1 MRKFRFLLLFILI
14 ILISITK
21 GNNESLIKRK
31 LYDGP
36 SDLKIY
42 LDLFNFNETFPSD
55 KLGDNRDLFINSM
68 KKAKNIL
75 EQIFLIEADNGPEA
89 GLDIKPEF
97 KEFLGISY
105 WDDNIFIEGQKLK
118 VDEYNIFIVFKFVE
132 LNNVDMYSKIAF
144 TYANEM
150 PLIGLVTINKNIDN
164 SKLTSDYLT
173 PLFLQQFIKILGFQI
188 TINLDLESDFDGAI
202 KAEIEEN
209 EETDEEGLE
218 DLIVRKVWVN
228 TENVINYAQKYFD
241 CDRIEEIELE
251 LDNYNNV
258 YWPSRLFLGDIM
270 TKFDNYEEKFISNF
284 TLALLE
290 DTGNLHVKKEFSYTG
305 GLMRFGKHKGC
316 DFFFGDCH
324 PDDVRNDIIFSNEF
338 YLPTDTSKYPEP
350 SCSSSRLGKTIYTL
364 HSIREEDTI
373 PESGY
378 TNGGYTGLSQTKYCP
393 IGEYNYDPIYDN
405 IVTGF
410 CSDLTLQKD
419 ESIHEEFGND
429 SFCIL
434 RSSLILNEFKSV
446 CYKMS
451 CSAKSLTIKIGNDYI
466 VCPREGGQIQPDG
479 FQGYLL
485 CPDYNLICTTDK
497 LCNNMED
504 CFEKRSIE
512 KEDTLDYDYIIKT
525 TQNSNIYKSLTP
537 ELNEGWEL
545 STDGFCPELCMIC
558 NSEKKCQK
566 CKPGYKV
573 YNPEE
578 NICSE
583 IVPNCK
589 EYINDICDSCKDG
602 YFLAKEDNGTL
613 VCQSDSLS
621 AQYFQ
626 FGSDKFKIKCHNNVG
641 NCFECADGGVCTKCS
656 VGYELIKKLDN
667 TFICGDLST
676 ELYYHDTI
684 ESNYKLCSEY
694 NSYSNCEKCVIDEEN
709 NFICKECLSNY
720 ILAHDSAESVS
731 CKLLSSLNSKYYKLD
746 DKNYFLCSNIE
757 YHDIPNCA
765 ECSTRN
771 KCSNCNIG
779 YVTANAGTLC
789 LSNIDLEQ
797 NLYYRDP
804 LNNDI
809 YYLCEESL
817 PHCTNCIS
825 QTECTQCQTDYILDA
840 EKKCISQEDINSQ
853 LYFVDEDTGKY
864 LRCSIIDNCIK
875 CLSRSECILCQNG
888 FELNNNICKKIEI
901 NDNDDDKLST
911 GAIIGIVFGCLGFLL
926 IVAAFIYFFVIK
938 KMKGN
943 IGNNENT
950 VFNEEK
956 IKSEKIENNEKNKQ
970 KEDEINLEETE
981 KKNVVNIYNTKR
993 SINNK

>member
-1 MRKFRFLLLFILI
+1 MRKFHFHLLFILI
-14 ILISITK
+14 ILISIAK
-21 GNNESLIKRK
+21 GDDES
-31 LYDGP
+31 DEP

-42 LDLFNFNETFPSD
+42 LDLTNFNENFPSD
-55 KLGDNRDLFINSM
+55 KLGNSQEKFTSAM
-68 KKAKNIL
+68 TKAKNML
-75 EQIFLIEADNGPEA
+75 EQIFLIDADHGENS
-89 GLDIKPEF
+89 GLDIDANEY
-97 KEFLGISY
+97 KESMGISS
-105 WDDNIFIEGQKLK
+105 WDENIFIDGVPLSVE
-118 VDEYNIFIVFKFVE
+118 DYNLYIIFKFAD
-132 LNNVDMYSKIAF
+132 LINVDMYSKI
-144 TYANEM
+144 TYTYSNFM
-150 PLIGLVTINKNIDN
+150 PIIGLVTINNNIDN
-164 SKLTSDYLT
+164 DKIDLKYLT
-173 PLFLQQFIKILGFQI
+173 PLFLQQFIKILGFQFAFENI
-188 TINLDLESDFDGAI
+188 DFVGSIN
-202 KAEIEEN
+202 AEIEALTRYDEVN
-209 EETDEEGLE
+209 NKYIALNLEELKVD
-218 DLIVRKVWVN
+218 KVWIEK
-228 TENVINYAQKYFD
+228 ENVIKYARKYFN
-241 CDRIEEIELE
+241 CDEINKIELE

-290 DTGNLHVKKEFSYTG
+290 GTEYLHVKKEFSYTG

-316 DFFFGDCH
+316 EFFSGNCH
-324 PDDVRNDIIFSNEF
+324 PNDERNDIIFSNEF

-419 ESIHEEFGND
+419 ESIHEEFGD
-429 SFCIL
+429 ESFCVL
-434 RSSLILNEFKSV
+434 SSLISNEFKSV

-451 CSAKSLTIKIGNDYI
+451 CSAKSFTIKIGNDYI

-512 KEDTLDYDYIIKT
+512 KEDTLDYDYTIKT

-545 STDGFCPELCMIC
+545 SDDGFCPELCMIC

-573 YNPEE
+573 YNQEE

-589 EYINDICDSCKDG
+589 EYINDVCDSCKDG

-656 VGYELIKKLDN
+656 SGYELIKKLDN

-684 ESNYKLCSEY
+684 ENNYKLCSEY
-694 NSYSNCEKCVIDEEN
+694 NSYSNCEKCVIDEDN

-720 ILAHDSAESVS
+720 ILAHDNAESAS
-731 CKLLSSLNSKYYKLD
+731 CKLLSSLNNKYYKLD
-746 DKNYFLCSNIE
+746 DKNYFLCNNIE
-757 YHDIPNCA
+757 YHDIPNCD

-779 YVTANAGTLC
+779 YITANAGTLC
-789 LSNIDLEQ
+789 ISNIDLEQ

-804 LNNDI
+804 INNDI

-853 LYFVDEDTGKY
+853 FYFIDEDTEKY